1 MVISHLLAD
10 VHWTPVVVM
19 TLFSFA
25 IGYAWHQ
32 PYLFGDLWK
41 RENYP
46 SGMQEKVN
54 APVVFGGTAVFHF
67 MANMGL
73 SAIVS
78 GEGVLYGLSVGFLAS
93 VFWILPAM
101 GGTYLF
107 ANRSLKLLAV
117 DAGMYVV
124 MFSISGMVLGIW

>member
-10 VHWTPVVVM
+10 VHWTPVFVM

-32 PYLFGDLWK
+32 PWMFGDLWK
-41 RENYP
+41 RENYT
-46 SGMQEKVN
+46 SGMPEKVN
-54 APVVFGGTAVFHF
+54 APVLFGGTAVLHF

-73 SAIVS
+73 SAVVS
-78 GEGVLYGLSVGFLAS
+78 GEGVFYGLSVGFLAS

-124 MFSISGMVLGIW
+124 MFSISGLVLGIW